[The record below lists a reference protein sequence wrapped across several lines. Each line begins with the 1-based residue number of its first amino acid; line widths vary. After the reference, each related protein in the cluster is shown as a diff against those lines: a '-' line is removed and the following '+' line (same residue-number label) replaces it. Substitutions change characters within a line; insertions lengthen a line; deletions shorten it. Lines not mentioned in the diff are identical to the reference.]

1 MNWLLL
7 ALVLQAP
14 APAVAEPPATAEQ
27 APVASLPAS
36 LDKELIPAYQRLS
49 PTLAIGG
56 QPSPEAVGRLAEWGF
71 RTVINLRPSS
81 EPGVAAEEAALR
93 STPGL
98 RYVSIPVTAE
108 TLDWDAAERLAT
120 VLAESAAEPTLLHC
134 SSSNRVGALFAL
146 IEARRG
152 ADATAALARGHSLG
166 LQPGKTTERVSKL
179 LESRCSGAAC

>member
-1 MNWLLL
+1 MNWLVL

-14 APAVAEPPATAEQ
+14 APAVAASPAAAAQ
-27 APVASLPAS
+27 AMVGSLPES
-36 LDKELIPAYQRLS
+36 LPKELIPAYQRLS

-81 EPGVAAEEAALR
+81 EPGVAAEEEVLR
-93 STPGL
+93 STAGL

-108 TLDWDAAERLAT
+108 TLDWDAAERLAAA
-120 VLAESAAEPTLLHC
+120 LAESATEPTLLHC

-146 IEARRG
+146 IEAQRG
-152 ADATAALARGHSLG
+152 ADAATAIARGHSLG